1 MTDKPIRP
9 AASYALIVPQLVE
22 AVRPL
27 GYALTL
33 HGSLCRDLDLVA
45 IPWADDAA
53 DPELV
58 VDAIVDA
65 IGGWRL
71 HKAKEP
77 HKKPHGRLVYS
88 VHFKNANGNSLPDNH
103 PYIDLSVMPR
113 AF

>member
-9 AASYALIVPQLVE
+9 AASYALLMPELTA
-22 AVRPL
+22 AVKPL

-45 IPWADDAA
+45 VPWAEDAA
-53 DPELV
+53 EPQAV
-58 VDAIVDA
+58 VDAITAA
-65 IGGWRL
+65 IGGWQL
-71 HKAKEP
+71 HKEHEP
-77 HKKPHGRLVYS
+77 AIKPHGRMVYS
-88 VHFKNANGNSLPDNH
+88 VHFRNVTGTSLPQGH